1 MSTTVTVLI
10 VYLGILAALAIWS
23 RRETHTLQGY
33 YLAGKKLP
41 FWVVAFSTNATGESG
56 WLLLGLS
63 GMGYTV
69 GVQAYWVVV
78 GEILGIAAAW
88 WIVARRLK
96 RLGDETNSITVPDVL
111 AAKFQDRWHLI
122 RGAAVLIILVMVTT
136 YVTAQMVA
144 SGKAFSSFLEVPY
157 ATGSVAQFLGID
169 NEYASSV
176 IIGSIFIIGY
186 TFVGGY
192 KAVSYTDVVQG
203 VLMLLGLIA
212 VPAAAIYA
220 AGGWGEIRSNLMLQ
234 DPNLVNMFA
243 VPDASKTALIAIVSF
258 IAIGL
263 PFMGVPQLLVRFMS
277 ARDDVEIRK
286 ARIVSLS
293 VMLFFTAGAVTAG
306 VAGRAVF
313 PGLADA
319 ETIFPTLSSNL
330 FPEIISGLLL
340 VVVLSAIMSTVDSLL
355 LLASSS
361 LVRDTY
367 QKIIGT
373 TRSEATLANYGKLL
387 TVIIG
392 VVAVVLGI
400 QEPRVI
406 FDFVLA
412 SWGGLGSAFGPVMIG
427 ILHYRRITREGVLAG
442 MLGGF
447 LVCVLWIRYFKAETG
462 LYEAIPGFAAGF
474 ILTYGVSYLTS
485 KKT

>member
-1 MSTTVTVLI
+1 MSTTVIVLL
-10 VYLGILAALAIWS
+10 VYLGILATLAIWS

-63 GMGYTV
+63 GVGYAV
-69 GVQAYWVVV
+69 GMQAYWVVV

-96 RLGDETNSITVPDVL
+96 RLSDDTDSITVPDVL
-111 AAKFQDRWHLI
+111 AAKFQDNWHLI

-144 SGKAFSSFLEVPY
+144 SGKAFSSFLDIPY
-157 ATGSVAQFLGID
+157 ATGPLAQYLGIN

-220 AGGWGEIRSNLMLQ
+220 GGGWTEIQRNLMLQ
-234 DPNLVNMFA
+234 DPDLVNLFA
-243 VPDASKTALIAIVSF
+243 VPDAGTTALIAIVSF
-258 IAIGL
+258 VAIGL

-286 ARIVSLS
+286 ARIVSVL
-293 VMLFFTAGAVTAG
+293 VMLLFTAGAVTAG

-313 PGLADA
+313 PGLDDA
-319 ETIFPTLSSNL
+319 ETIFPVLSNNL

-361 LVRDTY
+361 VVRDTY

-373 TRSEATLANYGKLL
+373 TRSEATLAKYGKLL

-392 VVAVVLGI
+392 VVAVILGI

-412 SWGGLGSAFGPVMIG
+412 SWGGLGSAFGPATVG
-427 ILHYRRITREGVLAG
+427 LLHYKRVTREGVLAG

-447 LVCVLWIRYFKAETG
+447 IACVLWLRFFKAETG

-485 KKT
+485 KKS